1 MNPLVEPFFDP
12 DTFTIS
18 YVVHGD
24 GHPACAIIDPV
35 LDYDARAG
43 RVATHSAQRIL
54 DFVASR
60 KLRVEWI
67 LETHAHADHLSA
79 AQWLK
84 RRLGG
89 QVGIGEHIREVQQHF
104 ARLFGVEGEVP
115 ADGSQFDCLLRD
127 GDRLALGDL
136 QIEVLHTP
144 GHTNACVSFRV
155 GNAVFVGDTLFM
167 PDYGT
172 ARTDFPGGDAATL
185 YRSIRRILALPA
197 DTRLFLCHDYR
208 PGGRP
213 PAWESTVAEQR
224 AHNLLVHDG
233 VTETAFVADRKER
246 DSRLSAPALILPALQ
261 VNIRGGHM
269 PEPATNGTRY
279 LKIPL
284 NRIGGASDEGL
295 V

>member
-18 YVVHGD
+18 YVVHAA

-35 LDYDARAG
+35 LDYDPRAG
-43 RVATHSAQRIL
+43 RVATRSAQKIL
-54 DFVASR
+54 DYVQSR
-60 KLRVEWI
+60 QLRVEWI

-84 RRLGG
+84 QRVGG

-104 ARLFGVEGEVP
+104 ARLFDVEKEVP
-115 ADGSQFDCLLRD
+115 ADGSQFDRLLRD
-127 GDRLALGDL
+127 GDRIPLGDL
-136 QIEVLHTP
+136 MVEILHTP
-144 GHTNACVSFRV
+144 GHTNACVSYRV
-155 GNAVFVGDTLFM
+155 GDAVFVGDTLFM

-197 DTRLFLCHDYR
+197 GTRLFLCHDYQ

-213 PAWESTVAEQR
+213 AAWETTVAQQR

-233 VTETAFVADRKER
+233 VTEAAFVADRKER
-246 DSRLSAPALILPALQ
+246 DSQLSAPVLILPALQ
-261 VNIRGGHM
+261 VNIRGGHF
-269 PEPATNGTRY
+269 PEPAANGIRY